1 MEIIINAIMEMLCS
15 RRTGIL
21 KKKDISNFRNLQIVL
36 TVLDDRNKPVFSY
49 EEKRF
54 IQEVNE
60 SLEKRD
66 FNRAERLYPPHSLKS
81 FHEALL
87 KVLPFLKEV
96 DIRMYH

>member
-1 MEIIINAIMEMLCS
+1 MEIIINAIVEMLCS
-15 RRTGIL
+15 RRTEIL

-54 IQEVNE
+54 IHEVNKF
-60 SLEKRD
+60 LEKRD
-66 FNRAERLYPPHSLKS
+66 FSRIERLYPPHSLKH